1 MNTFPLFFNVSKF
14 KDVFLGMTMK
24 ESRIDILVNND
35 SLNFAK
41 DDSLSETEFDF
52 NLKNLLRE

>member
-1 MNTFPLFFNVSKF
+1 
-14 KDVFLGMTMK
+14 MTIK

-35 SLNFAK
+35 SLNLAK
-41 DDSLSETEFDF
+41 EDSFSETEFDF